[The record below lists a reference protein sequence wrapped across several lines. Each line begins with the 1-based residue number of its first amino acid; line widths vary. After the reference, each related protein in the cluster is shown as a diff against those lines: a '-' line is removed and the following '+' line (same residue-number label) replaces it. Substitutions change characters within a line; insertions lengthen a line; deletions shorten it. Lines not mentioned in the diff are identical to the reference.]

1 MPALSCPRCCS
12 AYSPRYTRFAA
23 SGWFR
28 MPKTPHSSLN
38 LSNITERCETDFSAQ
53 DIPCRTMASLRRL
66 LAVTSVLLLAALAAG
81 ADELVITRGGRR
93 VIDPDPNTAT
103 TNCNGWSFDPA
114 PVAFENDISKVYSTS
129 GILQNHCNDQF
140 PFGDQIWSGRRG
152 SNGVFT
158 VQPAITRTTF
168 RWMFG
173 DLPIDPLT
181 YIGRVASPSVIKTFD
196 GRYLM

>member
-1 MPALSCPRCCS
+1 MKQIL
-12 AYSPRYTRFAA
+12 AA
-23 SGWFR
+23 
-28 MPKTPHSSLN
+28 PV
-38 LSNITERCETDFSAQ
+38 
-53 DIPCRTMASLRRL
+53 IPCRTMGFMPRFLAFTSL
-66 LAVTSVLLLAALAAG
+66 LLLATLAAG
-81 ADELVITRGGRR
+81 ADDLVITRGGRR
-93 VIDPDPNTAT
+93 VIDPDPNTAS

-114 PVAFENDISKVYSTS
+114 PVAFENDISNVYSTT

-196 GRYLM
+196 GRYFMAFVASVSDPSLCNGAHTGQVCGLCLDPFS